1 MKWINSDSDVTWWL
15 KMCLITGAT
24 IPIVLIISFSVFT
37 LFINLLGLLGIDLK
51 SVLALAW

>member
-15 KMCLITGAT
+15 KMCLITGVT
-24 IPIVLIISFSVFT
+24 IPIVLIISCSVFT

-51 SVLALAW
+51 SVLALAR

>member
-1 MKWINSDSDVTWWL
+1 MKWINSDSDVAWWL